1 MTNSGLF
8 LSWGKGDSGPEI
20 IEIQHQ
26 ARSRDP
32 VGSRESV
39 SANPS
44 EATKPSG
51 RCARKHPWP
60 EVIFVSH
67 FSVSL
72 VRLGGE
78 ACSQLWSG
86 VRMGHKGVGFL
97 PVVAEA
103 RGPSGRGIFGD
114 CRAIHLFC
122 VLLTHSRCSAST
134 LLRLTYCG
142 SWTSVFIIL

>member
-8 LSWGKGDSGPEI
+8 LSWAKGDSGPEI
-20 IEIQHQ
+20 TEIQHQ

-32 VGSRESV
+32 AGSRESV
-39 SANPS
+39 SANRS

-51 RCARKHPWP
+51 RCARKHPRP
-60 EVIFVSH
+60 EVIFVSR

-78 ACSQLWSG
+78 ARCQLWGG
-86 VRMGHKGVGFL
+86 VGMGHRGVGFL

-103 RGPSGRGIFGD
+103 RGSSG
-114 CRAIHLFC
+114 
-122 VLLTHSRCSAST
+122 
-134 LLRLTYCG
+134 
-142 SWTSVFIIL
+142 